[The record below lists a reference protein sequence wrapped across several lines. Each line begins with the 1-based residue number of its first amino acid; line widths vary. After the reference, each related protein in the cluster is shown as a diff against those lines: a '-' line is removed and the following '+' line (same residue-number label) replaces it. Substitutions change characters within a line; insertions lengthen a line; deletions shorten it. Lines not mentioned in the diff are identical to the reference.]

1 MVIKEGYKKTEIGLI
16 PEDWDVKNIGDVCQ
30 IFGRIGFRGYTV
42 NDIVKKEQGAITISP
57 SNIYGDK
64 INFAKCTY
72 ISWFKYHESPEI
84 KIYNGDVLLVKTG
97 STSGK
102 TALVKNLNEKATINP
117 QLVVLKKILINNFLL
132 SYIMSYEIVQNQII
146 STIVGGAIPTLSQ
159 KQVLSFK
166 IPLPPSPA
174 EQTAIATA
182 LSDADG
188 LITGL
193 EKLMAKKRNIKQ
205 GAMQQLLQPKEGWE
219 VKKLGEVATIV
230 RGASP
235 RPIEDTKWFD
245 SQSPTGWVR
254 ISDVTKSKKNLTET
268 TQKLSDLGVKN
279 SRLVE
284 NGNLIMS
291 ICATVGRPILTTF
304 DVCIHDG
311 FVVFKNPQVDKEY
324 LYYFLTFIEDNW
336 TKSGQTGSQMNLNT
350 TLINNTEIPFPKS
363 NQEQTR
369 IAKVFSDM
377 DEELSVLEQKLEKY
391 KKVKLGMMQELL
403 TGKTR
408 LV

>member
-1 MVIKEGYKKTEIGLI
+1 MVIKEGYKQTEIGLI
-16 PEDWDVKNIGDVCQ
+16 PNDWEVKNIGDVCQ

-57 SNIYGDK
+57 SNIYDDK

-84 KIYNGDVLLVKTG
+84 KIFNGDVLLVKTG

-166 IPLPPSPA
+166 IPLPPSLA

-193 EKLMAKKRNIKQ
+193 EKLISKKRNIKQ
-205 GAMQQLLQPKEGWE
+205 GAMQQLLQPKEDWE
-219 VKKLGEVATIV
+219 VKKLGEVCLILNNLRIPIKESSRIKGETPYY
-230 RGASP
+230 GANGIQGYVEGFTHCGEFVLVAEDGANDLNNY
-235 RPIEDTKWFD
+235 PINYIQGKIWVNNHAHVLQGIASILKTSFLSYLLKSIDF
-245 SQSPTGWVR
+245 QSVLVGGTR
-254 ISDVTKSKKNLTET
+254 AKLNKSILDKIEFSFPS
-268 TQKLSDLGVKN
+268 LS
-279 SRLVE
+279 
-284 NGNLIMS
+284 
-291 ICATVGRPILTTF
+291 
-304 DVCIHDG
+304 
-311 FVVFKNPQVDKEY
+311 
-324 LYYFLTFIEDNW
+324 
-336 TKSGQTGSQMNLNT
+336 
-350 TLINNTEIPFPKS
+350 
-363 NQEQTR
+363 EQTR
-369 IAKVFSDM
+369 ITTILSDM
-377 DEELSVLEQKLEKY
+377 DAELSALEQKLEKY
-391 KKVKLGMMQELL
+391 KKIKLGMMQELL